1 MPGQRRRVVQEQ
13 VRRRGHHPSDYGVP
27 RRADTHAT
35 ASELPQSNQ
44 LYVIIIHYSLSIN
57 FCSQLLLPQGAVN
70 VVRVRGGGGEGRRR
84 HGGHVEEGRLQ
95 RMGN

>member
-27 RRADTHAT
+27 RRANTHAT

-44 LYVIIIHYSLSIN
+44 LYVINYHSLHFIN
-57 FCSQLLLPQGAVN
+57 
-70 VVRVRGGGGEGRRR
+70 
-84 HGGHVEEGRLQ
+84 
-95 RMGN
+95 

>member
-27 RRADTHAT
+27 RRANTHAT

-44 LYVIIIHYSLSIN
+44 
-57 FCSQLLLPQGAVN
+57 FF
-70 VVRVRGGGGEGRRR
+70 
-84 HGGHVEEGRLQ
+84 
-95 RMGN
+95 M